1 MEHLHGPQTQVHE
14 GAYAI
19 KVSMRFALRNSSLF
33 ILLRTVHGPCH
44 VFWGFTISQPL
55 PVCHRVDASYLGIR
69 RTPVWSPEVVGW
81 AFFYPH
87 LIDHSE
93 S

>member
-1 MEHLHGPQTQVHE
+1 MSRVLGIHNLSTT
-14 GAYAI
+14 A
-19 KVSMRFALRNSSLF
+19 S
-33 ILLRTVHGPCH
+33 
-44 VFWGFTISQPL
+44 
-55 PVCHRVDASYLGIR
+55 VDASYLGIR

-93 S
+93 SY